1 MKVVY
6 EVRDNAGGYDEY
18 PDETLVAIH
27 ASLPEAEEHAES
39 SCISATRGRKRA
51 PTSRSHEP
59 QTLIWVADRRHAT
72 FLPHIQVHKGPE
84 KGRSVAPGLVGVF

>member
-27 ASLPEAEEHAES
+27 ASLPEAEEYAEQ
-39 SCISATRGRKRA
+39 IGGYVRIAA
-51 PTSRSHEP
+51 DED
-59 QTLIWVADRRHAT
+59 IWSE
-72 FLPHIQVHKGPE
+72 L
-84 KGRSVAPGLVGVF
+84 

>member
-27 ASLPEAEEHAES
+27 ASLPEAEEHAEQIGGYVRMDS
-39 SCISATRGRKRA
+39 EDEEDIGS
-51 PTSRSHEP
+51 E
-59 QTLIWVADRRHAT
+59 L
-72 FLPHIQVHKGPE
+72 
-84 KGRSVAPGLVGVF
+84 

>member
-27 ASLPEAEEHAES
+27 ASLPEAEEHAEQIGGCVRIVS
-39 SCISATRGRKRA
+39 EEDIGS
-51 PTSRSHEP
+51 E
-59 QTLIWVADRRHAT
+59 L
-72 FLPHIQVHKGPE
+72 
-84 KGRSVAPGLVGVF
+84 